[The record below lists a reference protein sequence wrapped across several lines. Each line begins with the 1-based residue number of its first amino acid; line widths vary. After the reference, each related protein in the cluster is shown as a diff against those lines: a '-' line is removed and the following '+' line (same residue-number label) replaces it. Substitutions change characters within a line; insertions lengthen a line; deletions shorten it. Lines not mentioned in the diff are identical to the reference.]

1 MIPAPGGFG
10 AGARSRLLPASVTLR
25 YFGAAVAF
33 HVMAWL
39 ALLASAE
46 DLLRFAAYGGLGPAL
61 AALHLITLGVLTM
74 TAVGATL
81 QLLPVATRQPVRSL
95 AAVKLAWWLLA
106 PGVALFALGAA
117 AYRPALLG
125 IGAAAVVAALALY
138 GWLLADNLR
147 RARGMKIVVA
157 HGWAALV
164 ALALL
169 AAAGLALVAHYE
181 HGLALDRGALAHAHL
196 VLAAYGFMGL
206 LALGLSQFLVP
217 MFALSPAPSARSA
230 YAALGLALAAIA
242 LALGALAAHAQHLLA
257 FAALLGLA
265 AALVHVVSLE
275 RALRRRLRPALGPAF
290 GLARSAWAC
299 LLASLVLA
307 VLMPLGWAPPR
318 ATALFGLLVVA
329 GWLLGFLLAMLQR
342 IVPFLATVHAAG
354 GGRGAPLVSSFTPQ
368 RPLALHRAL
377 HLAALALLLGGVA
390 ADAEWLIR
398 TAAAIGLAGALA
410 YAAFFVKVLSLLH
423 KARLKERAQHGL
435 QSAN

>member
-39 ALLASAE
+39 ALLAGAG
-46 DLLRFAAYGGLGPAL
+46 DLLRLAAYGGLGPAL

-106 PGVALFALGAA
+106 PGVALFALGAT

-138 GWLLADNLR
+138 GWLLAENLR
-147 RARGMKIVVA
+147 RARGMKVVVA

-230 YAALGLALAAIA
+230 YAVLSMALGAIA
-242 LALGALAAHAQHLLA
+242 LALASQRRLDRFIRAQDRGEWAPEYFTPSLADRRALAPR
-257 FAALLGLA
+257 
-265 AALVHVVSLE
+265 VRVVQQKLRE
-275 RALRRRLRPALGPAF
+275 RVGRPAFRHG
-290 GLARSAWAC
+290 
-299 LLASLVLA
+299 
-307 VLMPLGWAPPR
+307 
-318 ATALFGLLVVA
+318 
-329 GWLLGFLLAMLQR
+329 
-342 IVPFLATVHAAG
+342 
-354 GGRGAPLVSSFTPQ
+354 LVSSS
-368 RPLALHRAL
+368 LA
-377 HLAALALLLGGVA
+377 
-390 ADAEWLIR
+390 
-398 TAAAIGLAGALA
+398 
-410 YAAFFVKVLSLLH
+410 
-423 KARLKERAQHGL
+423 
-435 QSAN
+435 